1 MHWHG
6 PYCFSYTESFVETK
20 VSFLVMSSRTLEE
33 LSGKLGT
40 PSGTLEEPSADLPSN
55 KRA

>member
-1 MHWHG
+1 MG
-6 PYCFSYTESFVETK
+6 PVCFSYIESVVETK
-20 VSFLVMSSRTLEE
+20 VSFLVMSSKTLEE
-33 LSGKLGT
+33 PSGKLGT

>member
-1 MHWHG
+1 MG
-6 PYCFSYTESFVETK
+6 PVCFSYIEPVIETK
-20 VSFLVMSSRTLEE
+20 VSFLVMSSKTLEE
-33 LSGKLGT
+33 PSGKLGT